1 MLALEDVRF
10 AYPGAHQRYAFTL
23 EARRGTVTAIQGAS
37 GSGKST
43 LLDLIAGFLTPDSGL
58 VRIDGVDVTG
68 LPPETRPVSILFQSE
83 TLFDHLSAQ
92 RNVALALPHP
102 AATSIEAALA
112 EVGLPGI
119 GPQRASTL
127 SGGQKQRVALAR
139 TLLRNRPVLLL
150 DEPFSALDD
159 ETRAATRGL
168 VKDLT
173 AKHSWATLLVTH
185 HSDDVEAIASRL
197 YRLKNGV
204 LNLSR

>member
-10 AYPGAHQRYAFTL
+10 AYAGTETHYAFTL
-23 EARRGTVTAIQGAS
+23 DAPRSVVTAIQGAS

-43 LLDLIAGFLTPDSGL
+43 LLDLISGFLAPESGV
-58 VRIDGVDVTG
+58 VRIDGLNVTA

-83 TLFDHLSAQ
+83 TLFDHLSAE
-92 RNVALALPHP
+92 RNVSLALPRP
-102 AATSIEAALA
+102 DQARVEAALA

-159 ETRAATRGL
+159 DTRGATRTL

-173 AKHSWATLLVTH
+173 AKHGWATVLVTH

-197 YRLKNGV
+197 YRLENGV